1 MQSSEI
7 YTFARWYQTNVIN
20 SKLTSVLANSAN
32 TIKANLRN
40 SIEVVKKQQLESIIS
55 TISQFNLNELND
67 SHRKIIKNIGLES
80 AILEG
85 AKSNFSTLL
94 SPSMD
99 NNHIINELT
108 LYSNELNAA
117 HSKIAPLITSLPYIL
132 SDDYLLPS
140 AIPEGKYLM
149 RLTFQEQA
157 SIDNLVNLKEWS
169 KAWHT
174 IARGFSMA
182 NDQSPEDF
190 EIISVDKG
198 SVIIDLAL
206 TLETITLINDTL
218 SSFAELAINL
228 TELYIALK
236 SAKLLKD
243 VITVELYEKVV
254 KEAELNLTEKEINI
268 VEKVVDNLEQNGR
281 IKNKQSKNELT
292 SAIREIVKFNDKGGD
307 IKCISSTSKS
317 NEEDVKIIENL
328 NKSFIKLKNKSE
340 IKLLEKPEQ
349 DKSK

>member
-7 YTFARWYQTNVIN
+7 YTFARWYQTNVTS
-20 SKLTSVLANSAN
+20 SKLASVLANSAN
-32 TIKANLRN
+32 TIKVNLRN
-40 SIEVVKKQQLESIIS
+40 GIEVVKKQQLESIIS

-67 SHRKIIKNIGLES
+67 SHRKLIKNIGLES
-80 AILEG
+80 IILEA
-85 AKSNFSTLL
+85 AKSNFSMLF

-108 LYSNELNAA
+108 FYSNELNTA
-117 HSKIAPLITSLPYIL
+117 HSKITPLITSLPYIL

-140 AIPEGKYLM
+140 SIPEGKYLM

-236 SAKLLKD
+236 SAKLLKH
-243 VITVELYEKVV
+243 VVTVELYEKVV
-254 KEAELNLTEKEINI
+254 KEAESNLTEKEINI
-268 VEKVVDNLEQNGR
+268 VEKVVDNLEQNGK
-281 IKNKQSKNELT
+281 IKNKQSRNELT
-292 SAIREIVKFNDKGGD
+292 SAIREIVRFNDKGGD
-307 IKCISSTSKS
+307 IKCISNIKKPK
-317 NEEDVKIIENL
+317 EQDVIIESL
-328 NKSFIKLKNKSE
+328 NESFIKLKNKSE